1 MASKKIS
8 FSVPDWMYEHIQGLL
23 NIKNPSYR
31 VDDLFKACAINRFIE
46 IGYLDEFGQPVPIP
60 FFAPNSLKLPSWDD
74 LNNTFNTEC
83 VPIGSVPRSTFSLES
98 IREVTKGDK

>member
-1 MASKKIS
+1 MASKKIT

-60 FFAPNSLKLPSWDD
+60 FFEPNSLKLPTWND
-74 LNNTFNTEC
+74 LNKTFEST
-83 VPIGSVPRSTFSLES
+83 TFSLSS
-98 IREVTKGDK
+98 IRDICKGSEDDKQK

>member
-8 FSVPDWMYEHIQGLL
+8 FSVPDWMYEHFQGLL

-31 VDDLFKACAINRFIE
+31 VDDLFKACAINRFIH

-60 FFAPNSLKLPSWDD
+60 FFESNSLNLPTWTE
-74 LNNTFNTEC
+74 LNKTFEN
-83 VPIGSVPRSTFSLES
+83 STFPISSLRY
-98 IREVTKGDK
+98 ICKGSEDDIKKE